1 MRIAFVS
8 SYLSPHQLPFCLAM
22 SAYEAVEFTFIAT
35 IPVSEERLKLG
46 YQNLDRIYPFVICAY
61 DGDWQSKLAEDI
73 IEKADIVIAGK
84 APWQLFVK
92 RIKQKKIV
100 IRYSERQLKKGLEP
114 IKYMARYIRWKKT
127 APPNSPCYLLCAS
140 AYAAYDYSLFG
151 LYKNKAFKWGYFPEK
166 KEYDSIESVIQNKK
180 KTILW
185 AGRLLDWKRPDF
197 VIELAKRLKNKGK
210 NIEINII
217 GTGPLENALRSAIDK
232 YDLMKMVHLLGAME
246 PDEVRQHMEKSSV
259 FVFTSN
265 RQEGW
270 GAVLNEAMNS
280 GCAVVASDVIGS
292 APFLIDDNVN
302 GMLFKHNDLDDFIG
316 KVETVLADEDLCF
329 DLGKRAYETII
340 NHWNAQN
347 AADRLIELCSA
358 LLAHQDP
365 NVLFK
370 EGICSPAEI
379 IKDNWKN

>member
-1 MRIAFVS
+1 
-8 SYLSPHQLPFCLAM
+8 
-22 SAYEAVEFTFIAT
+22 
-35 IPVSEERLKLG
+35 
-46 YQNLDRIYPFVICAY
+46 
-61 DGDWQSKLAEDI
+61 
-73 IEKADIVIAGK
+73 
-84 APWQLFVK
+84 
-92 RIKQKKIV
+92 
-100 IRYSERQLKKGLEP
+100 
-114 IKYMARYIRWKKT
+114 
-127 APPNSPCYLLCAS
+127 
-140 AYAAYDYSLFG
+140 
-151 LYKNKAFKWGYFPEK
+151 
-166 KEYDSIESVIQNKK
+166 
-180 KTILW
+180 
-185 AGRLLDWKRPDF
+185 
-197 VIELAKRLKNKGK
+197 
-210 NIEINII
+210 
-217 GTGPLENALRSAIDK
+217 
-232 YDLMKMVHLLGAME
+232 MVHLLGAME